1 MEIMKTSIKPS
12 LKILSGIFLLC
23 VLMFGTISADADIY
37 KLPHTVTGNTDGLSV
52 ADIVN
57 KQGGIQVR
65 LPVPNPAD
73 DHSAP
78 SPIGAKITIAQV
90 RGVDLHTESGWQ
102 QAKSL
107 TPEKAQAQGLEN
119 KITKTAGADGVIN
132 FMSLPIGLYLVSEE
146 APAGAGADYKV
157 SLPFLITLPIGNPTG
172 SAWDYYP
179 VVNSKPAVEIVPK
192 FSPININF
200 TAHTCHIV
208 NKNIADLAAQNP
220 DLPAG
225 STFTIKA
232 AANKVPAGLKISTAG
247 KVAVDMRAGEV
258 ANGTYIIPVLV
269 VTPNGESQLADL
281 TVNIRGVEYCK
292 AAPAQPAPKLGK
304 TGAQILGIALAA
316 TGAILLGIFALRRKK
331 ADENS
336 EESEKSKESE
346 K

>member
-1 MEIMKTSIKPS
+1 MKTNINSS
-12 LKILSGIFLLC
+12 LKIVGGILLLC
-23 VLMFGTISADADIY
+23 ALIFGTTPAGADIY
-37 KLPHTVTGNTDGLSV
+37 KLPHTVTGNTEGL
-52 ADIVN
+52 AIVN
-57 KQGGIQVR
+57 ILDKQGGLQVR

-73 DHSAP
+73 DHPAP
-78 SPIGAKITIAQV
+78 SPAGAKVSIAQV
-90 RGVDLHTESGWQ
+90 RGVDLRTEAGWK

-107 TPEKAQAQGLEN
+107 TPEKAQAQGLE
-119 KITKTAGADGVIN
+119 KEITETAGADGKIN
-132 FMSLPIGLYLVSEE
+132 FMGLPIGLYLVREQ
-146 APAGAGADYKV
+146 APAGVGADYKV

-200 TAHTCHIV
+200 TSDKCRIV

-225 STFTIKA
+225 STFTISP

-247 KVAVDMRAGEV
+247 KVAVDMSAGEV

-269 VTPNGESQLADL
+269 AAPNGESQLADL
-281 TVNIRGVEYCK
+281 TVNINGVEYCK

-316 TGAILLGIFALRRKK
+316 TGAILLGIFALRRRKK